1 MPPQQESDDFENG
14 DNISQNAN
22 LNLAN
27 SLDLHTAMEPPA
39 ENNNIAESVH
49 QQQQESEAVTYDV
62 LSEARAGVHAPG
74 HLPEFSAVDMP
85 PIISWG
91 HRADG
96 TIITVHS
103 STIIKAYDEITQ
115 WRKNTFLVPYGKVGR
130 EFIDQLTQHITEWNN
145 ASHAQHIALKAAIV
159 LLATVLQ
166 KPSMKSKAKDHQEC
180 LTKRLALWK
189 EGEIESLLREGRS
202 IQKRILKTKRA
213 KPPDKA
219 KIFAK
224 LVMQGQINS
233 ALRYLSE
240 DNCRGVLPLT
250 DDVMRQLHE
259 KHPEAQDAKL
269 GSILFGPVE
278 EVHDSLY
285 QQIDGE
291 MIREAALRTK
301 GSGGPSG
308 VDANG
313 FKRILTCKSFKKSS
327 ANLCDALATMTRKL
341 CTEYID
347 PRTIEPIL
355 ANRLIPLDKGE
366 GAVRPIGV
374 GEVIRRIIGK
384 CVMRVTKED
393 VLDAS
398 GSLQVCA
405 GLRSGSE
412 AAVHAMYSIFEEE
425 ETDAVLLIDA
435 SNAFNALNRAA
446 ALHNIRV
453 LCPPLATYAINT
465 YRQPARLFIT
475 GGSELKSAE
484 GTTQGDPLAMAI
496 YAISLQPL
504 ITRLGI
510 SSEAKQCWYAD
521 DASGSGSLEVIKQWW
536 DELTEVGPN
545 LGYYPN
551 AKKCWLITKPEKV
564 EGARA
569 IFEGTAINISTQGQ
583 SHLGAALGSREYL
596 EEYVGSKVEDWV
608 VRLGGLGIIN
618 PSQDAGLQYQAS
630 MKTTAPLVENI
641 VSQVHETPDDTVVS
655 ALQQS
660 ARREK
665 NEVLRTRLH
674 EIKNSLTLK
683 TQRAVELA
691 SDKGASNWL
700 TVIPIDEM
708 GFTLNKGEFRDALKL
723 RYDWEIADKPS
734 ICVCGDVFNVDHA
747 MVCRRGGFIIQR
759 HNELRDLEA
768 DMLSMVCN
776 DVEIEPVLQELT
788 GESLPSGANRAP
800 DARLDIHARG
810 FWERQRSAFFDVR
823 VCHPNADSYRDLDL
837 KQIYKQHENDKKRLY
852 TQRVMNV
859 EQGTFTPLVFTTTG
873 GMGEECK
880 RYHNRLAELVAAKKG
895 EVYANTVSWIRSKVS
910 FAILRAALLCLRG
923 SRTPKRTI
931 RSNVQEADFE
941 LDRFRA
947 KI

>member
-1 MPPQQESDDFENG
+1 M
-14 DNISQNAN
+14 
-22 LNLAN
+22 
-27 SLDLHTAMEPPA
+27 
-39 ENNNIAESVH
+39 
-49 QQQQESEAVTYDV
+49 
-62 LSEARAGVHAPG
+62 
-74 HLPEFSAVDMP
+74 
-85 PIISWG
+85 
-91 HRADG
+91 
-96 TIITVHS
+96 
-103 STIIKAYDEITQ
+103 
-115 WRKNTFLVPYGKVGR
+115 
-130 EFIDQLTQHITEWNN
+130 
-145 ASHAQHIALKAAIV
+145 
-159 LLATVLQ
+159 ATVLQ
-166 KPSMKSKAKDHQEC
+166 KPSMKSKVKDHQEC

-374 GEVIRRIIGK
+374 GEVIRRVIGK
-384 CVMRVTKED
+384 CVMKVTKED

-536 DELTEVGPN
+536 DELTEAGPN

-608 VRLGGLGIIN
+608 SQVVKLAEFAMSQPQACYAAFTFGLRHRWTYLFRTLPDIEDLVEPLERAIADVLIPSITDHHCTTPSERDLLALPVRLGGLGIIN
-618 PSQDAGLQYQAS
+618 PSQDADLQYQAS
-630 MKTTAPLVENI
+630 MKTTAPLVEKI

-691 SDKGASNWL
+691 SEKGASNWL

-895 EVYANTVSWIRSKVS
+895 EDYANTVSWIRSKVS

-941 LDRFRA
+941 LDRFLA